1 MSDINTTPLV
11 DVMLVMLIIFLITIP
26 VIVPTV
32 KVDLP
37 DPRNIAT
44 QTKPED
50 IPVSIDRD
58 GNVYWRGGRVEDRA
72 KLLELMV
79 EQARLDPQPEL
90 HLKADRNAAMKTWRA
105 CCSSS
110 SSRACRRCPSLP
122 SPRRDQL
129 RSFERT
135 NMSMNV
141 SSGGSE
147 EPMCDVNTTPL
158 IDVMLVL
165 LVMLIV
171 TLPTQNHGVLLDM
184 PRPTDAPPPRF
195 RLKSST
201 SKSISTAPSS
211 GIRSPR

>member
-1 MSDINTTPLV
+1 MSMSVPGSDGDDKVMSDINTTPLV

-79 EQARLDPQPEL
+79 EQARLAPQPEL
-90 HLKADRNAAMKTWRA
+90 HLKADRNARYENVARVLFVIQQSGLQKV
-105 CCSSS
+105 
-110 SSRACRRCPSLP
+110 
-122 SPRRDQL
+122 
-129 RSFERT
+129 SFLT
-135 NMSMNV
+135 
-141 SSGGSE
+141 
-147 EPMCDVNTTPL
+147 EPKAAIN
-158 IDVMLVL
+158 
-165 LVMLIV
+165 
-171 TLPTQNHGVLLDM
+171 
-184 PRPTDAPPPRF
+184 
-195 RLKSST
+195 
-201 SKSISTAPSS
+201 
-211 GIRSPR
+211 